1 MNKSEAKEKLT
12 QAKTAEELFQ
22 KELLPSLK
30 KGSLRLPFLA
40 IRSLLATPKALTS
53 FLVGRRRSVKTIE
66 YVLQK
71 QEHPWVL
78 LFTQKDRK
86 VEEPQTRDVC
96 SFGTLAYIVDKKDLP
111 NKTAHILV
119 VGVARVALE
128 EFRNDDE
135 IGSVGVV
142 KYAPWDLGSEKFLE
156 RKVPEILKNA
166 QQQFVMDQVNAQQVN
181 GRTKNKLMGVPPLY
195 DESYRAK
202 LAQMLRLSKLPLDRK
217 LAIFSMP
224 TLRDAFEDFV
234 HSEQIKKEHDEML
247 RRVMLRTRQ
256 QLDATQRDYLIN
268 QQIDALKRELSNGG
282 GEEDDGD
289 KILQRLETE
298 GRNFPEAVKER
309 VRQEVRKLNSMP
321 PVSSEASVIRGY
333 IDTLFDVPWDR
344 RTEVSTDLEK
354 AKEQLDSDHWGL
366 EKVKERILEYLAVHR
381 RVPDSKAPILCFVGA
396 PGVGKTS
403 LGRSIALATNRE
415 YVRMALG
422 GLHDEAEIRGHRR
435 TYVGAMPGRIVK
447 NLMKCKTL
455 NPLFLFDEIDKI
467 AADHRGDPAAALL
480 EVLDPEQNKAFE
492 DNYLELPLDLSKVL
506 FMATSNS
513 YDIPPALLDRME
525 VISLSGYTEDEK
537 VHIAERHLIPK
548 QMKETG
554 LTRKDVAIDEEVIRD
569 VIRYWTSEAGVRKLR
584 QQINKLLRKVVLQ
597 IERKKATCE
606 KENRRYRRTIK
617 RIKANELPDFLG
629 PKQNLITM
637 HALEPRVGVVNGLA
651 WTSAGG
657 DLLRIETV
665 AYSGKGNIL
674 RTGSLGDVMKESIDA
689 ARSVVRAR
697 ARMLGLT
704 EDDFTKKDI
713 HLHAPDGATPKDGPS
728 AGAAITTALV
738 SVLTNIPIR
747 SDVAMTG
754 EINLRGKVTEI
765 GGLKEKILAAQ
776 RAGIKKVLIPH
787 DNIKD
792 LVEVPK
798 GAREALDIVSVSTIE
813 EVLAHALVEMPKPK
827 AKVEEKAA

>member
-1 MNKSEAKEKLT
+1 MSKTEAQEKLA
-12 QAKTAEELFQ
+12 QAKVAEELFA
-22 KELLPSLK
+22 KELLPVLQ
-30 KGSLRLPFLA
+30 KGTIRLPILPL
-40 IRSLLATPKALTS
+40 RSLIAAPKAVTS
-53 FLVGRRRSVKTIE
+53 FLVGRRRSVKTID
-66 YVLQK
+66 YVLKQ

-86 VEEPQTRDVC
+86 VEQPQARDVC
-96 SFGTLAYIVDKKDLP
+96 SFGTLAYILDKKDLL
-111 NKTAHILV
+111 NQTAHILV
-119 VGVARVALE
+119 MGVARVQLE
-128 EFRNDDE
+128 DFRDDDTM
-135 IGSVGVV
+135 GCVGVA
-142 KYAPWDLGSEKFLE
+142 KYAPWSTGSREFLT

-166 QQQFVMDQVNAQQVN
+166 QQVYIMDQVNAQQMS
-181 GRTKNKLMGVPPLY
+181 GRTKSKLMGIPPLY
-195 DESYRAK
+195 DDSYRAK
-202 LAQMLRLSKLPLDRK
+202 LAQMLRLSKIPLERK
-217 LAIFSMP
+217 LAIFSME
-224 TLRDAFEDFV
+224 TLSDAFEDFV
-234 HSEQIKKEHDEML
+234 HSEQVKKEHEEML
-247 RRVMLRTRQ
+247 RRVMVRTRQ

-268 QQIDALKRELSNGG
+268 QQIDALKRELSNAP
-282 GEEDDGD
+282 EEDDAD
-289 KILQRLETE
+289 KILQRLENE
-298 GRNFPEAVKER
+298 GRHFPENVKDR
-309 VRQEVRKLNSMP
+309 IRHEVRKLNTMP
-321 PVSSEASVIRGY
+321 PMSSEASVIRGY

-344 RTEVSTDLEK
+344 RTEVSTDLAK

-422 GLHDEAEIRGHRR
+422 GLSDEAEIRGHRR

-447 NLMKCKTL
+447 NLIKCKSL
-455 NPLFLFDEIDKI
+455 NPLFLFDEIDKLG
-467 AADHRGDPAAALL
+467 ANHRGDPAAALL

-492 DNYLELPLDLSKVL
+492 DNYLEMPLDLSKVL

-548 QMKETG
+548 QLKETG
-554 LTRKDVAIDEEVIRD
+554 LTEKDVVLSEEVIRD

-584 QQINKLLRKVVLQ
+584 QQINKILRKVVLQ
-597 IERKKATCE
+597 VERKKAECE
-606 KENRRYRRTIK
+606 KEKRRYRRSVK
-617 RIKANELPDFLG
+617 RVKVSELPDLLG

-637 HALEPRVGVVNGLA
+637 HAVEPRVGVVNGLA

-665 AYSGKGNIL
+665 AYAGKGAIL
-674 RTGSLGDVMKESIDA
+674 RTGSLGDVMKESVDA

-704 EDDFTKKDI
+704 EEDFSKKDI
-713 HLHAPDGATPKDGPS
+713 HLHVPDGATPKDGPS
-728 AGAAITTALV
+728 AGAAITTALI

-792 LVEVPK
+792 LVDVPK

-827 AKVEEKAA
+827 AETTEKQA